1 MKKILFSLLLSIC
14 CFISNAQ
21 NPIHYTPKQGFP
33 SNNIYDAKQDSN
45 GFMWFATNRG
55 IVKYDGVNTKVFT
68 IKDGLPNN
76 DVFLLEADKQ
86 GRIWFLSK
94 SKYQGYIKNDS
105 IHTFLYPDD
114 QAARPYITISD
125 SIVWFSGCEW
135 TYKFEN
141 DELKKVRRESFTR
154 KNIGFNLLNS
164 QYIRYDN
171 AKLYVDDS
179 NHNLLYIIPVE
190 NNVLNLAS
198 VLSCKSVDNGLIYNN
213 VFYFITEKGILLIN
227 FSSKKAR
234 YYTFKELIK
243 QEAISNVRCN
253 ALPSEIQVSTS
264 GYLITFN
271 YNLELVDTPISFPNH
286 IKYHNSYRD
295 KDGNIWLT
303 DLSEGITLFTNTQR
317 QNQYYL
323 KNKKVQKIGFV
334 NGELFAGVRN
344 DAYYKF
350 STEKNRFQKA
360 LKFPVDEN
368 IYHIKSDQQK
378 ETTYFISST
387 NIYRLNRESKEK
399 EQTINDFI
407 INGAKDFI
415 EYEGYL
421 YKITVGG
428 LEILNL
434 RNQQRKNIG
443 KRGLMHAEVFN
454 DSIYIAGSDGL
465 FMLKNDSLIKP
476 TVNSEL
482 LNVSINTLSKD
493 KQYLFV
499 GTNGTGLYLYNN
511 EVTHLKNTENLAI
524 QKVLKK
530 ENILWL
536 ATNRGVKRMELD
548 KNDIANSKITNT
560 FYEADG
566 LLENNVND
574 IIIKDNMLFVASDLG
589 VVQIDLNNPL
599 YKKKPKLYFKN
610 VEDTLHVNYAKNNHI
625 PITFAVLD
633 YVNQEYFTYKYRL
646 LPFQKKWIETTTKTI
661 NFSNLSP
668 KLYTLEV
675 QAKDQHGNKIIE
687 RININVIPAWWQK
700 GWMKLLYLFFGI
712 LLFVGLIKI
721 IQHRIQKK
729 ELKKRIR
736 EKHIARLEL
745 QALRSQ
751 MNPHFVYNSLN
762 AIQYYIQRNEVEL
775 SEKYLSKFATLIR
788 LFFEYS
794 RKKHITLEAEIALLH
809 NYLEIEQL
817 RFEDHLQYSISVDQQ
832 LNTYECIIPSMILQP
847 IVENAVNHGIFHKE
861 ESGFVHIHFKYINAT
876 SFQVEVKDDG
886 IGIEK
891 AQEISR
897 KSVKN
902 YESRSSDII
911 LERIQILNQQKD
923 WEINNQVKDLFKLQE
938 TQGTLVILT
947 FNQLEK

>member
-1 MKKILFSLLLSIC
+1 MKKTFFFLLLSIY
-14 CFISNAQ
+14 CFINEAQ
-21 NPIHYTPKQGFP
+21 NLIHYTPKHGFP

-55 IVKYDGVNTKVFT
+55 IVKFDGVNTKVFT

-76 DVFLLEADKQ
+76 DVFLLKADKQ
-86 GRIWFLSK
+86 ERIWFLSK

-125 SIVWFSGCEW
+125 SIVWFSGHEW

-141 DELKKVRRESFTR
+141 DKLKKAKRESYT
-154 KNIGFNLLNS
+154 KKDIGFNLLNS
-164 QYIRYDN
+164 HYIRYDN
-171 AKLYVDDS
+171 TKLCIDDS
-179 NHNLLYIIPVE
+179 NHNLLYTISIE
-190 NNVLNLAS
+190 SNISNLNS
-198 VLSCKSVDNGLIYNN
+198 IFLSKSVDNGLIYNN
-213 VFYFITEKGILLIN
+213 VFYFITNKGILLIN

-243 QEAISNVRCN
+243 QETISNVRCN
-253 ALPSEIQVSTS
+253 ALPSEIQISTS
-264 GYLITFN
+264 GHLLAFN
-271 YNLELVDTPISFPNH
+271 YNLELIDKPITFPNH
-286 IKYHNSYRD
+286 IKYQNSYRD

-303 DLSEGITLFTNTQR
+303 DLSEGITLFTNTQY

-323 KNKKVQKIGFV
+323 KNKKVQKIELV
-334 NGELFAGVRN
+334 NGELYAGVRN
-344 DAYYKF
+344 DSYYKF
-350 STEKNRFQKA
+350 STAKNRFEKI
-360 LKFPVDEN
+360 LKFPVNEN
-368 IYHIKSDQQK
+368 VYHIKKDS
-378 ETTYFISST
+378 ENSTTYLISSS
-387 NIYRLNRESKEK
+387 NIYKLNEESKEA
-399 EQTINDFI
+399 EQTVNNFI
-407 INGAKDFI
+407 INGAKDLI
-415 EYEGYL
+415 EYEDCL
-421 YKITVGG
+421 YKVTVGG

-434 RNQQRKNIG
+434 KNQHQKNID

-454 DSIYIAGSDGL
+454 NNIYIAGSDGL
-465 FMLKNDSLIKP
+465 FILKNDSLIKP
-476 TVNSEL
+476 VVNSEL
-482 LNVSINTLSKD
+482 LNVSINTLLKD
-493 KQYLFV
+493 KNCLFV
-499 GTNGTGLYLYNN
+499 GTNGTGLYLYNDKI
-511 EVTHLKNTENLAI
+511 THLKNTENLAI

-530 ENILWL
+530 ENVLWL
-536 ATNRGVKRMELD
+536 ATNRGVKRIALD

-574 IIIKDNMLFVASDLG
+574 IIIKDSTLFVASDLG
-589 VVQIDLNNPL
+589 VARIALNNSL
-599 YKKKPKLYFKN
+599 YKKKPKLYFN
-610 VEDTLHVNYAKNNHI
+610 NFEDMLCVNYAENNQI

-646 LPFQKKWIETTTKTI
+646 LPYQKKWIETTTKTI

-675 QAKDQHGNKIIE
+675 QAKDQHGNKTIKTIS
-687 RININVIPAWWQK
+687 INVIPAWWQK
-700 GWMKLLYLFFGI
+700 GWMKLIYLFLGI
-712 LLFVGLIKI
+712 LLFVGLVKI

-794 RKKHITLEAEIALLH
+794 RKKNITLKAEIALLH

-832 LNTYECIIPSMILQP
+832 LDVYECIIPSMILQP

-897 KSVKN
+897 TSVKN

-911 LERIQILNQQKD
+911 LERIQILNQHKE
-923 WEINNQVKDLFKLQE
+923 WGISYQVQDLFKLKE
-938 TQGTLVILT
+938 TQGTLVTLT